1 MRRNLRFLFLC
12 QKYHN
17 PREKKGGANKQ
28 IGVWKHAG
36 CVRKF
41 ALLRQGVSRWRI
53 PSPAT
58 KIKSGVG
65 PIFQFR
71 YGVRMY
77 LKFVADAV
85 VTLVYATNSGFVYA
99 GRYVI
104 VYKAAI
110 TTGFYKVIIQQL
122 FQIL

>member
-1 MRRNLRFLFLC
+1 MVIVYVDL
-12 QKYHN
+12 N
-17 PREKKGGANKQ
+17 PRERGVKQANRRVETRRLRPQ
-28 IGVWKHAG
+28 ICAVTPRRQPMANYLSCYQKLN
-36 CVRKF
+36 R
-41 ALLRQGVSRWRI
+41 ALARF
-53 PSPAT
+53 
-58 KIKSGVG
+58 
-65 PIFQFR
+65 FQFR

-77 LKFVADAV
+77 LKFVADLV
-85 VTLVYATNSGFVYA
+85 IPLVYATNSGFVYA